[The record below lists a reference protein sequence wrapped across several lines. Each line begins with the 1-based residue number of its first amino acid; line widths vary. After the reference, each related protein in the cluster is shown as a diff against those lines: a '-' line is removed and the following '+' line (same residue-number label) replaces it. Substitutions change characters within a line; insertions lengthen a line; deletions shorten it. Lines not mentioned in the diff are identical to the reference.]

1 MKEKWTDI
9 RKVIFVIMFE
19 INNNLELFR
28 KELYDVDIFL
38 QYLITGLTVGSIYA
52 LLAVGFVTIYNV
64 TGVLNLAQGEFAMIG
79 ALSCVTLVNLG
90 IPILGAILL
99 AILVTAVIGLAV
111 ERLAINPAR
120 KATPIVLVIIT
131 LGVSIFLKG
140 MGLIIW
146 GSSPKS
152 LPPLVDSKSIQFMGA
167 VVNSQSLWILVVLG
181 AQLILLYLF
190 FEKTFIGS
198 ALRAS
203 EKNPRAASLMGINT
217 STMSMIAFT
226 IAAGLGAIAG
236 IMIAPLT
243 DATYEMGFFIG
254 IKGFVA
260 MIFGGMHSIPGAVAG
275 GLLLGVIEAFSAG
288 YISTYYTDALV
299 FGFLLIVLLFK
310 PQGLFTKATGERV

>member
-1 MKEKWTDI
+1 MDL
-9 RKVIFVIMFE
+9 FV
-19 INNNLELFR
+19 
-28 KELYDVDIFL
+28 

-90 IPILGAILL
+90 LPIFGAIPV
-99 AILVTAVIGLAV
+99 AIVITAIIGLAV

-120 KATPIVLVIIT
+120 NSTPTILVVIT

-146 GSSPKS
+146 GSSPRS
-152 LPPLVDSKSIQFMGA
+152 LPPLVENKSIQFMGA
-167 VVNSQSLWILVVLG
+167 VVNSQSIWILVLLFAHLIVL
-181 AQLILLYLF
+181 YWF
-190 FEKTFIGS
+190 FDKTFIGS

-217 STMSMIAFT
+217 GTMSMIAFT
-226 IAAGLGAIAG
+226 LAAALGAIAG
-236 IMIAPLT
+236 VMIAPLT

-275 GLLLGVIEAFSAG
+275 GLLLGVIEAFSGG
-288 YISTYYTDALV
+288 YISTYYTDALA
-299 FGFLLIVLLFK
+299 FGFLLLVLFFR
-310 PQGLFTKATGERV
+310 PQGLFTRATGERV

>member
-1 MKEKWTDI
+1 M
-9 RKVIFVIMFE
+9 
-19 INNNLELFR
+19 
-28 KELYDVDIFL
+28 DIFL

-52 LLAVGFVTIYNV
+52 LLAVGYVTIYNV

-90 IPILGAILL
+90 IPILGAIPI
-99 AILVTAVIGLAV
+99 AILMTAVIGLAV

-152 LPPLVDSKSIQFMGA
+152 LPPLFESKSIHFMGA
-167 VVNSQSLWILVVLG
+167 VVNSQSLWIFVVL
-181 AQLILLYLF
+181 AAHLIVLYWF

-236 IMIAPLT
+236 VMIAPLT

-260 MIFGGMHSIPGAVAG
+260 MIFGGMHSVPGAVAG
-275 GLLLGVIEAFSAG
+275 GLLLGVIEAFSGG
-288 YISTYYTDALV
+288 YISTYYTDALA
-299 FGFLLIVLLFK
+299 FGFLLLVLFFR

>member
-1 MKEKWTDI
+1 MD
-9 RKVIFVIMFE
+9 IFV
-19 INNNLELFR
+19 
-28 KELYDVDIFL
+28 
-38 QYLITGLTVGSIYA
+38 QYVITGLTVGSIYA

-79 ALSCVTLVNLG
+79 ALSCVTLVDLG
-90 IPILGAILL
+90 IPILGAIPI
-99 AILVTAVIGLAV
+99 AIVITAMIGLAV

-120 KATPIVLVIIT
+120 RAAPIILVVIT
-131 LGVSIFLKG
+131 LGISIFLKG
-140 MGLIIW
+140 MALIIW
-146 GSSPKS
+146 GTYPKS
-152 LPPLVDSKSIQFMGA
+152 LPPLFESKSIEFMGA
-167 VVNSQSLWILVVLG
+167 VVSSQSLWILVVL
-181 AQLILLYLF
+181 AAHLVILFWF
-190 FEKTFIGS
+190 FEKTFLGS

-236 IMIAPLT
+236 VMIAPLT

-275 GLLLGVIEAFSAG
+275 GLLLGLIEAFSGG
-288 YISTYYTDALV
+288 YISTYYSDALA
-299 FGFLLIVLLFK
+299 FGFLLLVLFFR

>member
-9 RKVIFVIMFE
+9 KKVIFVIIFKTD
-19 INNNLELFR
+19 NNLELFR
-28 KELYDVDIFL
+28 KGLYQMDLFL

-52 LLAVGFVTIYNV
+52 LLAIGFVTIYNV

-79 ALSCVTLVNLG
+79 ALSCVTFVNLG
-90 IPILGAILL
+90 IPILGAIPL
-99 AILVTAVIGLAV
+99 AILLTAFIGLAV
-111 ERLAINPAR
+111 ERFAINPAG
-120 KATPIVLVIIT
+120 KATPIVLVVIT
-131 LGVSIFLKG
+131 LGVSTFLKG

-146 GSSPKS
+146 GTSPKS
-152 LPPLVDSKSIQFMGA
+152 LPPLVESKSIEFLGA
-167 VVNSQSLWILVVLG
+167 VVNSQSLWILVVLL
-181 AQLILLYLF
+181 ALLIVLYWF
-190 FEKTFIGS
+190 FEKTFLGS

-217 STMSMIAFT
+217 KTMSMIAFT

-236 IMIAPLT
+236 VMIAPLT
-243 DATYEMGFFIG
+243 DATYEMGFFLG

-275 GLLLGVIEAFSAG
+275 GLLLGVIEAFSGG
-288 YISTYYTDALV
+288 YISTYYTDALA
-299 FGFLLIVLLFK
+299 FGFLLLVLFFR